1 MLNKWLPAA
10 FLLTAVGWGA
20 NQFSSLL
27 GAYQHDL
34 GLPAWVTSGLLAL
47 YVVGLLPGLL
57 LGGPL
62 ADRRGRRPVVLGA
75 VVLNAV
81 ATVALMLG
89 VGAVAWLV
97 AGRLLTGLSTGAVLA
112 AGSAWVRELSHPPF
126 GTAAEEGV
134 GARRAGVMLSMGFSL
149 SGLVSALFAQWG
161 PHPLVIAYLP
171 HLLLCVAG
179 SVLALS
185 CPETRSGGSG
195 AEAGGG
201 GARDPRFRRLVLPV
215 APWVFVGPTVGFGTL
230 PDLVSR
236 DLTGFEIAYAGITA
250 LITPGFGAVVQ
261 PIARRIARRGERAP
275 AVVGLL
281 VLAAGLG
288 LAALSA
294 AWVLPWSALVSCLLM
309 GVGYG
314 FTVTSCLTVV
324 GRIAGPGE
332 LARLTAV
339 FWCIAY
345 LGFCTPFAISLLA
358 PVVPA
363 PVLLAVLVAL
373 ALITC
378 AVVSAGDQ
386 PDRDGQERRRADHVQ
401 RLRDAGIL

>member
-1 MLNKWLPAA
+1 MQNKWLPAA

-34 GLPAWVTSGLLAL
+34 GLSAQATTGLLAL

-75 VVLNAV
+75 VVVNAA
-81 ATVALMLG
+81 ATVALMIG
-89 VGAVAWLV
+89 VDAAAWLAV
-97 AGRLLTGLSTGAVLA
+97 GRLLTGLSTGAVLA

-126 GTAAEEGV
+126 GTAVEDGV

-149 SGLVSALFAQWG
+149 SGLVSALIAQWG

-179 SVLALS
+179 SALALS
-185 CPETRSGGSG
+185 CPETRTDGSGSG
-195 AEAGGG
+195 ARGRGM
-201 GARDPRFRRLVLPV
+201 RDPRFRRLVLPV
-215 APWVFVGPTVGFGTL
+215 APWVFVGPTVAFGTL
-230 PDLVSR
+230 PGLVSR
-236 DLTGFEIAYAGITA
+236 DLVGFEIVYAGVAA
-250 LITPGFGAVVQ
+250 LVTPGLGAVVQ

-288 LAALSA
+288 LAAISA
-294 AWVLPWSALVSCLLM
+294 ARVLPWAALVACLLM

-314 FTVTSCLTVV
+314 FTVTFCLTVV

-339 FWCIAY
+339 FWCISY
-345 LGFCTPFAISLLA
+345 LGFCTPFGISLLA

-373 ALITC
+373 VLITC

-386 PDRDGQERRRADHVQ
+386 PDRDGEERRRADHVQ
-401 RLRDAGIL
+401 RFRDAGVL